1 LEFIEDTAKL
11 TCICKSDKMVTP
23 LTIRKSRDGFIFFE
37 VVTEKGSV
45 PEELKGKFSNMPSA
59 REAVAQYFRTM
70 PETVAARRA
79 SFNKDFDERKKVKN
93 AAKSEPEDDQHLH
106 QGLDN

>member
-1 LEFIEDTAKL
+1 LEFIEDTARL

-37 VVTEKGSV
+37 VITEKGAV